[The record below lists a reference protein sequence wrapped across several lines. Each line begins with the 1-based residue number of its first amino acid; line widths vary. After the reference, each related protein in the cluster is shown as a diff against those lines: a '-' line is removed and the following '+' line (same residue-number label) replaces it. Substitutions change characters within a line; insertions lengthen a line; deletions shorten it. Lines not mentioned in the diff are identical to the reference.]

1 MTTTSQALA
10 AVGEVGASTLTQR
23 AVDRVTGWLS
33 GRTSR
38 RGFLLR
44 AGLVGTALAAD
55 PTGYVL
61 RPGTAYASVCG
72 PGTGRGSG
80 WTVFCATINQGKNT
94 CPPGSIAAGW
104 WKADGAS
111 LCGGTARY
119 IVDCNATCAKCSTPG
134 ARAGI
139 CSSGCWS
146 CGCTGGPK
154 GSCDQRKNCCNAF
167 RYGQCNTQVRQVGG
181 VQCRV
186 VSCTPPWKWEKCST
200 APATDN
206 RTRDHN
212 SDYLPTAWSP
222 LQARAKALGDQ
233 AGPLGASVWR
243 EFAVAGG
250 KAQRYERGRI
260 SWSAATGARE
270 TVGPVSMR
278 YVVLGGEA
286 GSLGFPTASPV
297 VPADRTGRASRFQ
310 RGRISWHPETGAWE
324 TRAQIA
330 LRYERA
336 NAESG
341 ALGYPVGAE
350 LVVGE
355 GRASRFQ
362 RGRISWRPG
371 SSAVLLREHAAARYT
386 ELDAEQGPLGWPT
399 TDDAL
404 VGDGGTRAVFE
415 RGRISWHPRTG
426 AWETRGDIARAYD
439 ALQAEKS
446 VLGYPVEAE
455 REVVPGG
462 RSSRFERGRFSSSPS
477 TGAHWT
483 RGPIAQRYEQ
493 TGAEVGA
500 LGFPTSDEYV
510 PSAGLRRNDFQ
521 RGQITY
527 DEASG
532 ATTVETYATASPSPG

>member
-1 MTTTSQALA
+1 M
-10 AVGEVGASTLTQR
+10 
-23 AVDRVTGWLS
+23 
-33 GRTSR
+33 
-38 RGFLLR
+38 
-44 AGLVGTALAAD
+44 GTALAVD

-80 WTVFCATINQGKNT
+80 WTVFCATINQGRNT

-119 IVDCNATCAKCSTPG
+119 IVDCNATCARCTTPG

-139 CSSGCWS
+139 CASGCWS

-186 VSCTPPWKWEKCST
+186 VSCTPPWTWEDCST

-250 KAQRYERGRI
+250 RAQRYERGRI
-260 SWSAATGARE
+260 SWSTATGARE
-270 TVGPVSMR
+270 TVGPVSTR

-286 GSLGFPTASPV
+286 GSLGFPTAY
-297 VPADRTGRASRFQ
+297 PAVAPDQVGRASRFQ
-310 RGRISWHPETGAWE
+310 QGRISWHPETGAWE
-324 TRAQIA
+324 TRAHVT
-330 LRYERA
+330 LRYER
-336 NAESG
+336 SG
-341 ALGYPVGAE
+341 AEGGPLGYPVGAE
-350 LVVGE
+350 LAVGT
-355 GRASRFQ
+355 GRVSRFQ

-371 SSAVLLREHAAARYT
+371 VGAFLLGERTAARYAA
-386 ELDAEQGPLGWPT
+386 LDAEQGPLGWPT
-399 TDDAL
+399 GDEAP
-404 VGDGGTRAVFE
+404 VGDGGLAVVLE

-426 AWETRGDIARAYD
+426 AWETRGDLADAYT
-439 ALQAEKS
+439 ALGAEQGL
-446 VLGYPVEAE
+446 LGFPVSGEQ
-455 REVVPGG
+455 EVVPGG
-462 RSSRFERGRFSSSPS
+462 RSSRFERGRLSSSPG

-483 RGPIAQRYEQ
+483 RGPVAELYEQ
-493 TGAEVGA
+493 TGAELGP
-500 LGFPTSDEYV
+500 LGFPTSDEYA
-510 PSAGLRRNDFQ
+510 PSPGLRRNDFE
-521 RGQITY
+521 RGQITH
-527 DEASG
+527 DEAAGTTRVDPPLTSG
-532 ATTVETYATASPSPG
+532 APAPVPPG